1 MATVL
6 LKNKWREAWVCWMLV
21 GLMAGLLVSRALVSF
36 TSVLIVLPF
45 FFGNQQPFTQ
55 RKLLAAIWLLLM
67 PVLLSG
73 LWSSDSASWWNSV
86 AVRLPLLTMFL
97 GLSSVTIS
105 QRNKTRLVY
114 LYLFLICLGC
124 AWSLSQYLADTTAMH
139 EAYLRAKTLPTP
151 SDDDH
156 IRFSWMVVVAT
167 LLGTHLVFTE
177 QKQRTRSWILAAI
190 VFLVV
195 YLHLLAAK
203 TGLVGLYTGIGL
215 YVVHSVFIRKQWRR
229 ALAIVATGIA
239 MAAICYLTL
248 PTLRNRIQYVV
259 YDLSNYAKGNTMP
272 GYTDASRLWS
282 MKAGYQLT
290 LQHPLLGVGFG
301 DMRSAVDQWHTV
313 HHPESP
319 DYERFLPANEWLV
332 YGTGSGIPGS
342 ICFTIGFL
350 ALLYFTTRR
359 TILSVILSVTAIL
372 PFLFDDTLEGQT
384 GVIVLA
390 FIAFFGQQKLAETP
404 VTHE

>member
-1 MATVL
+1 
-6 LKNKWREAWVCWMLV
+6 MLV
-21 GLMAGLLVSRALVSF
+21 GLLVGLLVSRALVSF
-36 TSVLIVLPF
+36 TSVLMILPF
-45 FFGNQQPFTQ
+45 FFGDQQQPVQ
-55 RKLLAAIWLLLM
+55 RNLLVAISLLLL

-73 LWSSDSASWWNSV
+73 LWSSDSASWWSSV
-86 AVRLPLLTMFL
+86 AVRLPLLTLFL
-97 GLSSVTIS
+97 GISSVTIS
-105 QRNKTRLVY
+105 RRNKTRLVY
-114 LYLFLICLGC
+114 LYLLLICLGC

-156 IRFSWMVVVAT
+156 IRFSWMVVVAL
-167 LLGTHLVFTE
+167 LLGIHLVFTE
-177 QKQRTRSWILAAI
+177 QQQQTRLGISAAI

-203 TGLVGLYTGIGL
+203 TGLVGLYTGVGIYVL
-215 YVVHSVFIRKQWRR
+215 YTVFIRKQWKT
-229 ALAIVATGIA
+229 ALAIVATGSA

-259 YDLSNYAKGNTMP
+259 YDLSNYAKGNTLP

-290 LQHPLLGVGFG
+290 LQHPLQGVGFG

-313 HHPESP
+313 HHPGSP

-359 TILSVILSVTAIL
+359 NILSVILSVTAIL

>member
-1 MATVL
+1 MIAKVIRKNEFRRMATVL

-177 QKQRTRSWILAAI
+177 QKQRTRSWILA
-190 VFLVV
+190 
-195 YLHLLAAK
+195 
-203 TGLVGLYTGIGL
+203 
-215 YVVHSVFIRKQWRR
+215 
-229 ALAIVATGIA
+229 
-239 MAAICYLTL
+239 
-248 PTLRNRIQYVV
+248 QYVV

-342 ICFTIGFL
+342 ICFTRIELVGLLPSNILKGASFL
-350 ALLYFTTRR
+350 ISSSDL
-359 TILSVILSVTAIL
+359 
-372 PFLFDDTLEGQT
+372 
-384 GVIVLA
+384 LA
-390 FIAFFGQQKLAETP
+390 FINSTFTPFSVFPFISASVCAKKLDRSFTWWSPMALWLIAGAMKSQGIMQVP
-404 VTHE
+404 WCISW

>member
-6 LKNKWREAWVCWMLV
+6 LKNKWREAWICWMLV
-21 GLMAGLLVSRALVSF
+21 GLLVGLLVSRALVSF
-36 TSVLIVLPF
+36 TSVLMVLPF
-45 FFGNQQPFTQ
+45 FFRDRQQPVQ
-55 RKLLAAIWLLLM
+55 RNLLFAISLLLL

-73 LWSSDSASWWNSV
+73 LWSSDSTSWWSSV

-114 LYLFLICLGC
+114 LYLLLICLGC
-124 AWSLSQYLADTTAMH
+124 TWSLSQYLADTTAMH

-156 IRFSWMVVVAT
+156 IRFSWMVVVAI

-177 QKQRTRSWILAAI
+177 QKQQTRLGISAAI

-203 TGLVGLYTGIGL
+203 TGLVGLYAGIGIYVL
-215 YVVHSVFIRKQWRR
+215 YTIFIRKQWRT
-229 ALAIVATGIA
+229 ALAIVATGMA
-239 MAAICYLTL
+239 MAAVCYLTL

-259 YDLSNYAKGNTMP
+259 YDLSNYAKGNIQP

-290 LQHPLLGVGFG
+290 LQHPLQGVGFG
-301 DMRSAVDQWHTV
+301 DMRSVVDQWHTV

-342 ICFTIGFL
+342 ICFTMGFL

-359 TILSVILSVTAIL
+359 NILSVILSVTALL

>member
-6 LKNKWREAWVCWMLV
+6 LKNKWREAWICWMLV
-21 GLMAGLLVSRALVSF
+21 GLLVGLLVSRALVSF
-36 TSVLIVLPF
+36 TSVLMVLPF
-45 FFGNQQPFTQ
+45 FFGNQQQPVQ
-55 RKLLAAIWLLLM
+55 RNLLFAISLLLL

-73 LWSSDSASWWNSV
+73 LWSSDSASWWSSV
-86 AVRLPLLTMFL
+86 AVRLPLLTLFL
-97 GLSSVTIS
+97 GISSVTIS
-105 QRNKTRLVY
+105 RRNKTRLVY
-114 LYLFLICLGC
+114 LYLLLICLGC
-124 AWSLSQYLADTTAMH
+124 AWSLSQYLTDTTAMH

-156 IRFSWMVVVAT
+156 IRFSWMVVVAL
-167 LLGTHLVFTE
+167 LLGIHLVFTE
-177 QKQRTRSWILAAI
+177 QQQQTRLGISAAI
-190 VFLVV
+190 VFQVV

-203 TGLVGLYTGIGL
+203 TGLVGLYAGIGIYIL
-215 YVVHSVFIRKQWRR
+215 YTLFIRKKWRM
-229 ALAIVATGIA
+229 ALVIVATGMA
-239 MAAICYLTL
+239 MAATCYLAL

-259 YDLSNYAKGNTMP
+259 YDLSNYAKGNTLP

-290 LQHPLLGVGFG
+290 LQHPLQGVGFG

-359 TILSVILSVTAIL
+359 NILSVILSVTAIL

>member
-1 MATVL
+1 
-6 LKNKWREAWVCWMLV
+6 MLV
-21 GLMAGLLVSRALVSF
+21 GLLLGLLVSRALVSL
-36 TSVLIVLPF
+36 TSVLMVLPF
-45 FFGNQQPFTQ
+45 FFGNQQWFTQ
-55 RKLLAAIWLLLM
+55 RKILVAISLLLL

-73 LWSSDSASWWNSV
+73 LWSNDIGSWWNSV
-86 AVRLPLLTMFL
+86 AVRLPLLTLFL
-97 GLSSVTIS
+97 GISSVTIS
-105 QRNKTRLVY
+105 RRNKTRLVY
-114 LYLFLICLGC
+114 LYLLLICLGS
-124 AWSLSQYLADTTAMH
+124 AWSLSQYLTDTTAMH

-156 IRFSWMVVVAT
+156 IRFSWMVVVAI

-177 QKQRTRSWILAAI
+177 QQQQIRLGISAVI

-203 TGLVGLYTGIGL
+203 TGLVGLYTGIGIYVL
-215 YVVHSVFIRKQWRR
+215 YTLFIRKQWRTT
-229 ALAIVATGIA
+229 LVLVATGMA

-259 YDLSNYAKGNTMP
+259 YDLSNYAKGNTLP

-290 LQHPLLGVGFG
+290 LQHPLQGVGFG

-332 YGTGSGIPGS
+332 YGTGSGIPGF

-359 TILSVILSVTAIL
+359 NVLSVILSVTALL